1 MALGGTAKK
10 LQKVIDAAEQLYS
23 KMNEVIERV
32 GRVEED
38 LETTSAQ
45 VDHIER
51 ELAEQRALVEAIAE
65 QQGLDVEE
73 TLGAADLPTAD
84 EAGDGAE
91 TSTDEEET
99 GTTEATA
106 E

>member
-45 VDHIER
+45 VNHIEH
-51 ELAEQRALVEAIAE
+51 ELAEQRALVEALAE
-65 QQGLDVEE
+65 QQGIDAEA
-73 TLGAADLPTAD
+73 TLAAADLPAD
-84 EAGDGAE
+84 EGTAGGDGTGTE
-91 TSTDEEET
+91 TAADEE
-99 GTTEATA
+99 
-106 E
+106 